1 MDANGTRMDADRTSK
16 QARLVK
22 RYHNRLHG
30 GTSEIWDVGNDV
42 GVYVDFNP
50 CPSDTGVPETMAFPV
65 DLNKHEVTSW
75 TELDVWY
82 EDATGGKA
90 IRELGYEPIEEDENA
105 D

>member
-1 MDANGTRMDADRTSK
+1 MSDTK

-22 RYHNRLHG
+22 RGRNISNG
-30 GTSEIWDVGNDV
+30 GQCEIWDVGDGV

-50 CPSDTGVPETMAFPV
+50 TIQETMAFPL
-65 DLNKHEVTSW
+65 DLSENTVTSW
-75 TELDVWY
+75 RGIGVWY

-90 IRELGYEPIEEDENA
+90 IRVLGYEPIEEDGSNDSA